1 MRTGDPCKRY
11 LDQVKR
17 KLQCPRDERGKIL
30 SGLEAEMVEI
40 RSEGPAITM
49 EGLMTQFGTPETV
62 AQELNGTLSTETV
75 ETYGRRRARV
85 IRALA
90 VLAAALALIA
100 IFWFGK
106 YQRSKEVGED
116 MHMVQGQAVR
126 ISDEELW
133 EQIENIPEE
142 ARSHLGG
149 K

>member
-1 MRTGDPCKRY
+1 MRTADPCARY

-30 SGLEAEMVEI
+30 SGLEAEIAEA
-40 RSEGPAITM
+40 RGEDPAITA
-49 EGLMTQFGTPETV
+49 EGLTAQFGTPEAV
-62 AQELNGTLSTETV
+62 AQELNGTLSAETV
-75 ETYGRRRARV
+75 EAYGRRRAWA

-90 VLAAALALIA
+90 VLAAALALTA

-142 ARSHLGG
+142 ARSYLGG